1 MSGKKKRGAGVTI
14 DFASAFK
21 AGIAAFGDCNRVRIE
36 VGEVLA
42 ELSREVHKASDSA
55 IVVSVRNSSG
65 KLNDAT
71 IEAARPDALEVG
83 TYFVLVAYASHN
95 SDVYEVIA
103 NISIDEKGYPVSI
116 TYASETIMCFDRE
129 ETIKTLSGLL
139 SHPVTGRFFSRV
151 CRGGKQ

>member
-1 MSGKKKRGAGVTI
+1 MSGKKKREAGGAI

-21 AGIAAFGDCNRVRIE
+21 AGIAAYGDCNRVRVE

-42 ELSREVHKASDSA
+42 ELSREVHKASDGA
-55 IVVSVRNSSG
+55 IVVSVRSSSG

-71 IEAARPDALEVG
+71 IEAVRPDALG

-95 SDVYEVIA
+95 FDVYEVIA

-129 ETIKTLSGLL
+129 ETIGTLNGLL
-139 SHPVTGRFFSRV
+139 SHPTTGRFFSRV